1 MTSEVSSGT
10 LPFQLGKDKG
20 QARRSVL
27 GAEFRHLLPRTA
39 DRQAWEREHL
49 IDQSKGEGLRL
60 EMKQLRLTGCRAA
73 AGSLASTSAAVHHV
87 ACIPSHVL
95 KVQ

>member
-1 MTSEVSSGT
+1 MTSKVSSGT

-20 QARRSVL
+20 QALWFVL
-27 GAEFRHLLPRTA
+27 GAEFRHLPRQQTSMG
-39 DRQAWEREHL
+39 EEVSYSSEEGREAETR
-49 IDQSKGEGLRL
+49 DEAAKASWVQGL
-60 EMKQLRLTGCRAA
+60 AA

-87 ACIPSHVL
+87 ACISSQVL